1 MSRIGL
7 VLIFFVSI
15 ASADSWVSHGPY
27 GGSFQSFAFHPQKE
41 NLIFASGL
49 EGLFRSTDTGK
60 TWSRVNLPP
69 GEYLIR
75 IHPRT
80 PSTILAASSGH
91 GIFRSNDFGE
101 TWELFSRYTFE
112 GDFFHDLEFD
122 PKDPNILYAVSFYN
136 GVFKSGD
143 AGATWT
149 QKNSGLKWKNVIA
162 CCADIPQIEVDP
174 NNGRIAYALL
184 PN

>member
-1 MSRIGL
+1 MSRICFIF
-7 VLIFFVSI
+7 VFFVSI
-15 ASADSWVSHGPY
+15 ASADSWVNHGPY

-69 GEYLIR
+69 GEYVIR
-75 IHPRT
+75 IHPRN
-80 PSTILAASSGH
+80 PSSILAASSGH
-91 GIFRSNDFGE
+91 GIFRSNDLGE

-122 PKDPNILYAVSFYN
+122 PKDPQVLYAVSFYN
-136 GVFKSGD
+136 GVFKSIDG
-143 AGATWT
+143 GITCSFATART
-149 QKNSGLKWKNVIA
+149 RSA
-162 CCADIPQIEVDP
+162 APSRCC
-174 NNGRIAYALL
+174 
-184 PN
+184 